1 MPMQEV
7 TIIMATLM
15 GISLAAASGFRVFLP
30 PFLLSLAARFN
41 VVWFLD
47 IDLIGTQFEFF
58 TSTLSIVVLGIATVA
73 EFAAFYAPW
82 IDNALDTIATPAS
95 IMAGVAMTA
104 IVLEGNDP
112 IIQWAIAIVA
122 GGGVAATIQ
131 SATVATRG
139 LSSTF
144 TFGLGNSAVATGENV
159 ASVALTL
166 IAILIPFL
174 SALFVLVIASTNEAK
189 EEGTSGSV
197 KWLKGPLSS
206 HVGPEDLGDADA
218 TVLHLVLFHYGY

>member
-1 MPMQEV
+1 MQEV

-112 IIQWAIAIVA
+112 IIQWTIAIVA

-174 SALFVLVIASTNEAK
+174 SALFVLLIVTLLLRMKRKKK
-189 EEGTSGSV
+189 E
-197 KWLKGPLSS
+197 P
-206 HVGPEDLGDADA
+206 A
-218 TVLHLVLFHYGY
+218 TQ

>member
-1 MPMQEV
+1 MQEV

-174 SALFVLVIASTNEAK
+174 SALCVLLVVALLLRMKRKKK
-189 EEGTSGSV
+189 EPV
-197 KWLKGPLSS
+197 
-206 HVGPEDLGDADA
+206 AQ
-218 TVLHLVLFHYGY
+218 

>member
-1 MPMQEV
+1 MQEV

-82 IDNALDTIATPAS
+82 VDNALDTIATPAS

-122 GGGVAATIQ
+122 GGGVAVTIQ

-174 SALFVLVIASTNEAK
+174 SALFVLVIVALLLRMKRKKK
-189 EEGTSGSV
+189 EPV
-197 KWLKGPLSS
+197 
-206 HVGPEDLGDADA
+206 AQ
-218 TVLHLVLFHYGY
+218 

>member
-1 MPMQEV
+1 MQEV

-82 IDNALDTIATPAS
+82 VDNALDTIATPAS

-112 IIQWAIAIVA
+112 IIQWTIAIVA

-174 SALFVLVIASTNEAK
+174 SALFVLLIVALLLRMKRKKK
-189 EEGTSGSV
+189 EPV
-197 KWLKGPLSS
+197 
-206 HVGPEDLGDADA
+206 AQ
-218 TVLHLVLFHYGY
+218 

>member
-1 MPMQEV
+1 MQEV

-47 IDLIGTQFEFF
+47 IDLLGTQFEFF

-112 IIQWAIAIVA
+112 IIQWTIAIVA

-131 SATVATRG
+131 STTVAIRG

-174 SALFVLVIASTNEAK
+174 SALFVLLIVALLLRMKRKKK
-189 EEGTSGSV
+189 EPV
-197 KWLKGPLSS
+197 
-206 HVGPEDLGDADA
+206 AQ
-218 TVLHLVLFHYGY
+218 

>member
-1 MPMQEV
+1 MQEV

-95 IMAGVAMTA
+95 ILAGVAMTA

-112 IIQWAIAIVA
+112 IIQWTVAIVA

-174 SALFVLVIASTNEAK
+174 SALFVLLIVALLLRMKRKKKPVAQQ
-189 EEGTSGSV
+189 SGSR
-197 KWLKGPLSS
+197 
-206 HVGPEDLGDADA
+206 A
-218 TVLHLVLFHYGY
+218 TCPSM

>member
-95 IMAGVAMTA
+95 ILAGVAMTA

-174 SALFVLVIASTNEAK
+174 SALFVLLVVALLLRMKRKKK
-189 EEGTSGSV
+189 EPV
-197 KWLKGPLSS
+197 
-206 HVGPEDLGDADA
+206 AQ
-218 TVLHLVLFHYGY
+218 

>member
-1 MPMQEV
+1 MQEV

-82 IDNALDTIATPAS
+82 VDSVLDTIATPAS
-95 IMAGVAMTA
+95 IVAGVAMTA
-104 IVLEGNDP
+104 IVLEGNEP
-112 IIQWAIAIVA
+112 IIQWTIAIVA

-131 SATVATRG
+131 SATVAIRG

-174 SALFVLVIASTNEAK
+174 SALFVLLIVALLLRMKRKKK
-189 EEGTSGSV
+189 EPV
-197 KWLKGPLSS
+197 V
-206 HVGPEDLGDADA
+206 H
-218 TVLHLVLFHYGY
+218 

>member
-1 MPMQEV
+1 MQEV

-95 IMAGVAMTA
+95 ILAGVAMTA

-112 IIQWAIAIVA
+112 IIQWTVAIVA

-174 SALFVLVIASTNEAK
+174 SALFVLLVVALLLRMKRKKK
-189 EEGTSGSV
+189 EPV
-197 KWLKGPLSS
+197 
-206 HVGPEDLGDADA
+206 AQ
-218 TVLHLVLFHYGY
+218 

>member
-1 MPMQEV
+1 MQEV

-112 IIQWAIAIVA
+112 IIQWTIAIVA

-174 SALFVLVIASTNEAK
+174 SALFVLLIVTLLLRMKRKKK
-189 EEGTSGSV
+189 EPV
-197 KWLKGPLSS
+197 
-206 HVGPEDLGDADA
+206 AQ
-218 TVLHLVLFHYGY
+218 

>member
-47 IDLIGTQFEFF
+47 IDLLGTQFEFF

-95 IMAGVAMTA
+95 IVAGVAMTA

-112 IIQWAIAIVA
+112 IIQWTIAIVA

-174 SALFVLVIASTNEAK
+174 SALFVLLIVALLLRMKRKKK
-189 EEGTSGSV
+189 EPV
-197 KWLKGPLSS
+197 
-206 HVGPEDLGDADA
+206 AQ
-218 TVLHLVLFHYGY
+218 

>member
-1 MPMQEV
+1 MQEV

-174 SALFVLVIASTNEAK
+174 SALFVLLIVALLLRKKRKKK
-189 EEGTSGSV
+189 EPV
-197 KWLKGPLSS
+197 
-206 HVGPEDLGDADA
+206 AQ
-218 TVLHLVLFHYGY
+218 

>member
-1 MPMQEV
+1 MQEV

-174 SALFVLVIASTNEAK
+174 SALFVLLVVALLLRMKRKKK
-189 EEGTSGSV
+189 EPV
-197 KWLKGPLSS
+197 
-206 HVGPEDLGDADA
+206 AQ
-218 TVLHLVLFHYGY
+218 

>member
-1 MPMQEV
+1 MQEV

-82 IDNALDTIATPAS
+82 VDSVLDTIATPAS
-95 IMAGVAMTA
+95 IVAGVAMTA

-112 IIQWAIAIVA
+112 IIQWTIAIVA

-131 SATVATRG
+131 SATVAIRG

-144 TFGLGNSAVATGENV
+144 TFGLGNPAVATSENV

-174 SALFVLVIASTNEAK
+174 SAFFVLLIVALLLRMKRKKK
-189 EEGTSGSV
+189 EPV
-197 KWLKGPLSS
+197 V
-206 HVGPEDLGDADA
+206 H
-218 TVLHLVLFHYGY
+218 

>member
-174 SALFVLVIASTNEAK
+174 SAFFVLLIVALLLRMKRKKK
-189 EEGTSGSV
+189 EPV
-197 KWLKGPLSS
+197 
-206 HVGPEDLGDADA
+206 AQ
-218 TVLHLVLFHYGY
+218 

>member
-1 MPMQEV
+1 MQEV

-82 IDNALDTIATPAS
+82 FDSALETIATTAS

-104 IVLEGNDP
+104 IVLEGSDP
-112 IIQWAIAIVA
+112 IIQWTIAIVA

-131 SATVATRG
+131 STTVAIRG

-159 ASVALTL
+159 ASVVLTL

-174 SALFVLVIASTNEAK
+174 SALFVLLIVALLLRMKRKK
-189 EEGTSGSV
+189 E
-197 KWLKGPLSS
+197 P
-206 HVGPEDLGDADA
+206 AA
-218 TVLHLVLFHYGY
+218 Q

>member
-1 MPMQEV
+1 MQEV

-95 IMAGVAMTA
+95 IVAGVAMTA

-174 SALFVLVIASTNEAK
+174 SALFVLLIVTLLLRMKRKKK
-189 EEGTSGSV
+189 EPV
-197 KWLKGPLSS
+197 
-206 HVGPEDLGDADA
+206 AQ
-218 TVLHLVLFHYGY
+218 